1 MKEEIGSGVAFPQ
14 GFLAAGVHCGI
25 RKNKNKKDLAL
36 IYSTVPCVA
45 AAVYTKNRVQGAP
58 LIVTRENLADGR
70 AQAVICNSGI
80 ANTCAAGGIDAA
92 RHMCDAVAEALGI
105 NAGDV
110 IVASTGVIGQPLPLG
125 AIEAGIPA
133 LKVDLG
139 KDGLA
144 AAMAIMTTDTVP
156 KQAQREVSIGGKT
169 VRIGAMAKGSG
180 MIHPDMA
187 TLLCFITTDVDIS
200 PAMLDEALR
209 EAVDCTLNMISV
221 DGDTSTNDMASIMAN
236 GLAQNPPI
244 LDKDEGYRAFV
255 DTLTDLMTELS
266 RMLARDGEGA
276 TRLLECHVKNAP
288 SVSAARA
295 YAKCV
300 ISSSLVKAAFFGADA
315 NWGRILC
322 ALGYAGLPLNP
333 EKVDV
338 SFSSDAGNIA
348 VCQNGEGLDFDEE
361 KAKVILSEPTIHIHI
376 DLKDGDCC
384 ATAFGCDLTYDYVR
398 INGDYR
404 T

>member
-1 MKEEIGSGVAFPQ
+1 MKKETGSGVAFPQ
-14 GFLAAGVHCGI
+14 GFLAAGIHCGI
-25 RKNKNKKDLAL
+25 RKNKDKKDLAL
-36 IYSTVPCVA
+36 IYSAVPCSA

-58 LIVTRENLADGR
+58 LVVTRENLADGR

-80 ANTCAAGGIDAA
+80 ANTCAAGGVGAA
-92 RHMCDAVAEALGI
+92 RRMCAAVADALGI
-105 NAGDV
+105 SARDV
-110 IVASTGVIGQPLPLG
+110 IVASTGVIGQPLPLD

-133 LKVDLG
+133 LKKALG

-144 AAMAIMTTDTVP
+144 AATAIMTTDTVP
-156 KQAQREVSIGGKT
+156 KQASREFSVGGKT
-169 VRIGAMAKGSG
+169 VRIGAIAKGSG

-187 TLLCFITTDVDIS
+187 TLLCFVTTDADIS
-200 PAMLDEALR
+200 PVPLNEALR
-209 EAVDCTLNMISV
+209 EAVDCTLNMISI
-221 DGDTSTNDMASIMAN
+221 DGDTSTNDMVSIMAS
-236 GLAQNPPI
+236 GLAHNPPI
-244 LDKDEGYRAFV
+244 RGKDDGYRAFV
-255 DTLTDLMTELS
+255 EALTDVLAELS

-288 SVSAARA
+288 SLSAARA

-322 ALGYAGLPLNP
+322 ALGYAGLPLDP
-333 EKVDV
+333 RRVDV
-338 SFSSDAGNIA
+338 SFSSGAGDIA
-348 VCQNGEGLDFDEE
+348 VCQNGEGLNFDEE
-361 KAKVILSEPTIHIHI
+361 KAKAVLSEPTVHIHI
-376 DLKDGDCC
+376 DLKDGACC

>member
-1 MKEEIGSGVAFPQ
+1 MKKETGSGVAFPQ
-14 GFLAAGVHCGI
+14 GFLAAGIHCGI
-25 RKNKNKKDLAL
+25 RKNKDKKDLAL
-36 IYSTVPCVA
+36 IYSAVPCSA

-58 LIVTRENLADGR
+58 LVVTRENLADGR

-80 ANTCAAGGIDAA
+80 ANTCAAGGVEAA
-92 RHMCDAVAEALGI
+92 RRMCAAAADALGI
-105 NAGDV
+105 SARDV
-110 IVASTGVIGQPLPLG
+110 IVASTGVIGQPLPLD

-133 LKVDLG
+133 LKKALG

-144 AAMAIMTTDTVP
+144 AATAIMTTDTVP
-156 KQAQREVSIGGKT
+156 KQASREFSVGGKT
-169 VRIGAMAKGSG
+169 VRIGAIAKGSG

-187 TLLCFITTDVDIS
+187 TLLCFVTTDADIS
-200 PAMLDEALR
+200 PVPLNEALR
-209 EAVDCTLNMISV
+209 EAVDCTLNMISI
-221 DGDTSTNDMASIMAN
+221 DGDTSTNDMVSIMAS
-236 GLAQNPPI
+236 GLAHNPPI
-244 LDKDEGYRAFV
+244 RGKDDGYRAFV
-255 DTLTDLMTELS
+255 EALTDVLAELS

-288 SVSAARA
+288 SLSAARA

-322 ALGYAGLPLNP
+322 ALGYAGLPLDP
-333 EKVDV
+333 RRVDV
-338 SFSSDAGNIA
+338 SFSSGAGDIA
-348 VCQNGEGLDFDEE
+348 VCQNGEGLNFDEE
-361 KAKVILSEPTIHIHI
+361 KAKAVLSEPTVHIHI
-376 DLKDGDCC
+376 DLKDGACC

>member
-1 MKEEIGSGVAFPQ
+1 MKKETGSGVAFPQ
-14 GFLAAGVHCGI
+14 GFLAAGIHCGI
-25 RKNKNKKDLAL
+25 RKNKDKKDLAL
-36 IYSTVPCVA
+36 IYSAVPCFA

-58 LIVTRENLADGR
+58 LVVTRENLADGR

-80 ANTCAAGGIDAA
+80 ANTCAAGGVGAA
-92 RHMCDAVAEALGI
+92 RRMCAAVADALGI
-105 NAGDV
+105 SARDV
-110 IVASTGVIGQPLPLG
+110 IVASTGVIGQPLPLD

-133 LKVDLG
+133 LKKALG

-144 AAMAIMTTDTVP
+144 AATAIMTTDTVP
-156 KQAQREVSIGGKT
+156 KQASREFSVGGKT
-169 VRIGAMAKGSG
+169 VRIGAIAKGSG

-187 TLLCFITTDVDIS
+187 TLLCFVTTDADIS
-200 PAMLDEALR
+200 PVPLSEALR
-209 EAVDCTLNMISV
+209 EAVDCTLNMISI
-221 DGDTSTNDMASIMAN
+221 DGDTSTNDMVSIMAS
-236 GLAQNPPI
+236 GLAHNPPI
-244 LDKDEGYRAFV
+244 RGKDDGYRAFAEA
-255 DTLTDLMTELS
+255 LTDVLAELS

-288 SVSAARA
+288 SLSAARV

-322 ALGYAGLPLNP
+322 ALGYAGLPLDP
-333 EKVDV
+333 RRVDV
-338 SFSSDAGNIA
+338 SFSSGAGDIA
-348 VCQNGEGLDFDEE
+348 VCQNGEGLNFDEE
-361 KAKVILSEPTIHIHI
+361 KAKAVLSEPTVHIHI
-376 DLKDGDCC
+376 DLKDGACC